1 MAMWAALVWATAS
14 AMVRIDV
21 DVDGPTTA
29 LEPFWKRS
37 FGSGHAALGLRDDW
51 QAALA
56 RGAEAYGL
64 AGIRQHGMR
73 AIRVQCFFARFSLDV
88 SHFLAS
94 TTTWASSSP
103 STRPATRC
111 SISPI

>member
-1 MAMWAALVWATAS
+1 MIWAALTLAAAS
-14 AMVRIDV
+14 AMVHVDV
-21 DVDGPTTA
+21 DVHGPTTA

-64 AGIRQHGMR
+64 AGIRQHGIFDDDMG
-73 AIRVQCFFARFSLDV
+73 VVSLV
-88 SHFLAS
+88 E
-94 TTTWASSSP
+94 SSLEP
-103 STRPATRC
+103 TLKVN
-111 SISPI
+111 I